1 MTHNQA
7 LKLEK
12 QLIKNRNN
20 MIIVPDTKMA
30 LELQMVHGI
39 PAHYIGVLSCV
50 NPDTALIMTRAKY
63 NKFLKM
69 EGDIIAGVKNPD

>member
-7 LKLEK
+7 LVLEK

-20 MIIVPDTKMA
+20 MIIVPDKRMA

-50 NPDTALIMTRAKY
+50 NPETALIMTRAKY
-63 NKFLKM
+63 KKFLEM
-69 EGDIIAGVKNPD
+69 EGDIIASVKDPD